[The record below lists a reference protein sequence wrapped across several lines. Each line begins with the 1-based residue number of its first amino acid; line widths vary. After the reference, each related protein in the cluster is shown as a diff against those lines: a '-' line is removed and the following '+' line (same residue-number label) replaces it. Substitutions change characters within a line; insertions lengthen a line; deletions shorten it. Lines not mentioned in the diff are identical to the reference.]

1 MKRILLLL
9 LLAAGFVGSTAIAA
23 TAACDG
29 KLAVATGPYEGY
41 PGEVMAHQPSSS
53 FHAAVQQTL
62 KGQPE
67 WLQNL
72 RGVGGPV
79 RSYTSGQGS
88 ALIVISVCQPHACPD
103 HMLYGV
109 WDAQT
114 GTFGAMLWRNE
125 QWQPLGTLGEP
136 ARAAIACA
144 TGQDNAEA
152 DKVRAFF
159 DRTPLKAPWD
169 R

>member
-1 MKRILLLL
+1 MKRFVPVL
-9 LLAAGFVGSTAIAA
+9 LLAAGLNSPIAMAA
-23 TAACDG
+23 TAACAG
-29 KLAVATGPYEGY
+29 ALVPATGPYEGHASEVLARQ
-41 PGEVMAHQPSSS
+41 PGMR
-53 FHAAVQQTL
+53 AAVQQTL

-88 ALIVISVCQPHACPD
+88 ALIVVSVCQPHACPD

-144 TGQDNAEA
+144 TAEDNAEA
-152 DKVRAFF
+152 DKVRAYFE
-159 DRTPLKAPWD
+159 RTPLKAPWD